1 MNRKKLFTLLAV
13 LMITSVA
20 CSFGFVNSI
29 VDRLPDEIGDLMENP
44 GQIATKMVEEV
55 EGLSNQESDSLVFTE
70 PDFNDL
76 GFGLNKLDSFRT
88 QLIQSLN
95 GMDENGNTTNI
106 TVRNFQEVIKP
117 LNIVHMKMEMETDV
131 KPIQTFEVY
140 RYENEVYLFESEETT
155 KNDAECTPFTENVDA
170 LNLDGND
177 LGLSLLFSD
186 LEVGDILEKNIIV
199 NGIRVDHYR
208 VNNVA
213 MVNST
218 LSNVKAEI
226 WYARNGA
233 YIVRFNGEANG
244 EAYSEEEDVNVS
256 GTIRWQFDLTDVNTV
271 TDIPLPV
278 SCKLASEGGVN
289 DVPLPENVQEISK
302 IGSMLNFSSPDDA
315 SSLADYYRNEMVA
328 AGYSLNDETIF
339 DDFYVLTYLRA
350 EETVTIIITG
360 MDGGGSAAI
369 ITVEVK

>member
-1 MNRKKLFTLLAV
+1 MNRNKLFALLSV
-13 LMITSVA
+13 LMITSIA
-20 CSFGFVNSI
+20 CSYGFVNSI
-29 VDRLPDEIGDLMENP
+29 VDRLPDEIGDLISSP

-55 EGLSNQESDSLVFTE
+55 EALSDQESDSLVFTE

-88 QLIQSLN
+88 QLVQSLN
-95 GMDENGNTTNI
+95 GVDENGNTTNI

-117 LNIVHMKMEMETDV
+117 LNIVHMRTETVTDV
-131 KPIQTFEVY
+131 KPLQTFEVY
-140 RYENEVYLFESEETT
+140 RYENDVYLFESDNPTT
-155 KNDAECTPFTENVDA
+155 NDAECTAFTENIDT

-186 LEVGDILEKNIIV
+186 LEIGDILEKNVLV
-199 NGIRVDHYR
+199 NGIRVDRYR

-213 MVNST
+213 MLNSS

-226 WYARNGA
+226 WYARNGG
-233 YIVRFNGEANG
+233 YVVRFNGEANG
-244 EAYSEEEDVNVS
+244 EAYSEEEEVNVS
-256 GTIRWQFDLTDVNTV
+256 GTIRWQFDLTDVNAV

-278 SCKLASEGGVN
+278 SCELVAEGGVN

-315 SSLADYYRNEMVA
+315 SSLADYFRNEMVA

-339 DDFYVLTYLRA
+339 DDFYVLTYRRA

>member
-1 MNRKKLFTLLAV
+1 
-13 LMITSVA
+13 
-20 CSFGFVNSI
+20 
-29 VDRLPDEIGDLMENP
+29 
-44 GQIATKMVEEV
+44 MVEEV
-55 EGLSNQESDSLVFTE
+55 EALSDQESDSLVFTE

-88 QLIQSLN
+88 QLVQSLN
-95 GMDENGNTTNI
+95 GVDENGNTTNI

-117 LNIVHMKMEMETDV
+117 LNIVHMRTETVTDV
-131 KPIQTFEVY
+131 KPLQTFEVY
-140 RYENEVYLFESEETT
+140 RYENDVYLFESDNPTT
-155 KNDAECTPFTENVDA
+155 NDAECTAFTENIDT

-186 LEVGDILEKNIIV
+186 LEIGDILEKNVLV
-199 NGIRVDHYR
+199 NGIRVDRYR

-213 MVNST
+213 MLNSS

-226 WYARNGA
+226 WYARNGG
-233 YIVRFNGEANG
+233 YVVRFNGEANG
-244 EAYSEEEDVNVS
+244 EAYSEEEEVNVS
-256 GTIRWQFDLTDVNTV
+256 GTIRWQFDLTDVNAV

-278 SCKLASEGGVN
+278 SCELVAEGGVN

-315 SSLADYYRNEMVA
+315 SSLADYFRNEMVA

-339 DDFYVLTYLRA
+339 DDFYVLTYRRA

>member
-1 MNRKKLFTLLAV
+1 V
-13 LMITSVA
+13 
-20 CSFGFVNSI
+20 
-29 VDRLPDEIGDLMENP
+29 
-44 GQIATKMVEEV
+44 
-55 EGLSNQESDSLVFTE
+55 
-70 PDFNDL
+70 
-76 GFGLNKLDSFRT
+76 
-88 QLIQSLN
+88 
-95 GMDENGNTTNI
+95 
-106 TVRNFQEVIKP
+106 
-117 LNIVHMKMEMETDV
+117 TDV
-131 KPIQTFEVY
+131 KPLQTFEVY
-140 RYENEVYLFESEETT
+140 RYENDVYLFESDNPTT
-155 KNDAECTPFTENVDA
+155 NDAECTAFTENIDT

-186 LEVGDILEKNIIV
+186 LEIGDILEKNVLV
-199 NGIRVDHYR
+199 NGIRVDRYR

-213 MVNST
+213 MLNSS

-226 WYARNGA
+226 WYARNGG
-233 YIVRFNGEANG
+233 YVVRFNGEANG
-244 EAYSEEEDVNVS
+244 EAYSEEEEVNVS
-256 GTIRWQFDLTDVNTV
+256 GTIRWQFDLTDVNAV

-278 SCKLASEGGVN
+278 SCELVAEGGVN

-315 SSLADYYRNEMVA
+315 SSLADYFRNEMVA

-339 DDFYVLTYLRA
+339 DDFYVLTYRRA